1 MTDSQDFSAAAGT
14 TSAGNLIVA
23 LADEDGKLSA
33 MEKKLAE
40 SVLADVNYATNA
52 SITDIATRAG
62 VSPPTV
68 TRFCRRLGCTSFS
81 DFKVQLAKS
90 AYVGLRYLK
99 PESITTTPEQVAEDI
114 VTKAQNALFE
124 VHRTLDLD
132 QVNAA
137 VALLSKAEMIY
148 AFGSGGNSS
157 MIVNE
162 LQNRLFRL
170 GARISASNDHGMNLM
185 LSAAAQTGTVVFGSS
200 LTGRNQ
206 ELTNCFALLRER
218 GIPTIA
224 LTKSGSPLAEAAHV
238 VIAVD
243 LPEGQNIFRA
253 TSTRYATLA
262 VVDIIANLVAYQD
275 RTRTAKILRGIKEQ
289 LVKQR
294 DGGDDSQILGD

>member
-1 MTDSQDFSAAAGT
+1 MSDPSKFSLAAGT

-23 LADEDGKLSA
+23 LADENGKLSA
-33 MEKKLAE
+33 MERKLAE

-52 SITDIATRAG
+52 SIIDIATRAG

-68 TRFCRRLGCTSFS
+68 TRFCRRLGCASFS

-99 PESITTTPEQVAEDI
+99 PEAVTTTPEQVAEDI
-114 VTKAQNALFE
+114 VTKAQNALYE
-124 VHRTLDLD
+124 MHRTLDLD
-132 QVNAA
+132 RINAA
-137 VALLSKAEMIY
+137 VELLSKAEMIY

-185 LSAAAQTGTVVFGSS
+185 LSAAAAPGTVVFGSS
-200 LTGRNQ
+200 LSGRNE
-206 ELTNCFALLRER
+206 ELVNCFMLLRER

-224 LTKSGSPLAEAAHV
+224 LTQDGSPLADVADV
-238 VIAVD
+238 VISIN
-243 LPEGQNIFRA
+243 LPEGRNIFRA
-253 TSTRYATLA
+253 TSTRYASLA
-262 VVDIIANLVAYQD
+262 AVDIIANLVAYQD
-275 RTRTAKILRGIKEQ
+275 RAKSTRLLRGIKEQ
-289 LVKQR
+289 LVKLR